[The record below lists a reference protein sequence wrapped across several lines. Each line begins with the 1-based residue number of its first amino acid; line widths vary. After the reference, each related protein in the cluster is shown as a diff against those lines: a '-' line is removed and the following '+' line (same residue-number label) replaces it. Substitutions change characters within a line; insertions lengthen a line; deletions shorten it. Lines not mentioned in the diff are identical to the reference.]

1 MERELTVDTM
11 LYGLRCPNYRI
22 RSECWYHFCAHYR
35 ETPLYNVKNIDFSAR
50 DALGIPL
57 YSKSEMY
64 GAFLLLLLRDPLS
77 PQSENFLMLLFCE
90 TDSDLSISYL
100 IEIVSRVENRD
111 LVECCLPIL
120 KNRLNAYGNISGI
133 IKLLERTN
141 ESNRHQL
148 LPIIVEGFSHKTLD
162 FESLAQIH
170 PILQQ
175 NFLKK
180 AALREDGFQIL
191 QSIVRHQLHPFSKS
205 RTLLWQSLSCGMKYN
220 PGFYCQY
227 RDLLRNLVVRTHQ
240 NAESQSFKALLK
252 EPSSPFNNSSFN
264 VNHLIDI
271 LFEIKDE
278 PLHSS
283 KFSDVFWN
291 AETYGLVCDWL
302 ESNILDNDQA
312 AQHALPL
319 LQHLAC
325 QVPARQSIKLFRLV
339 EKIIYCRLWED
350 LYGRKTAKPANCR
363 WDDFF
368 STRQD
373 CPDFISSYGVLLAA
387 LLQQCRQGI
396 DEKSFL
402 EMCYKLHE
410 NSNPDIREI
419 ARTALVAYLETPAQF
434 AVTFKNLNAGIH
446 PFPYERFICEHLD
459 LLNLSANRKTVIF
472 FLRRMIY
479 NVNESALREHIF
491 KHAQNL
497 FEHRETEFDQTE
509 MQYYQD
515 ICALYDNNADSA
527 EIQFYSFLKNY
538 LF

>member
-1 MERELTVDTM
+1 
-11 LYGLRCPNYRI
+11 
-22 RSECWYHFCAHYR
+22 
-35 ETPLYNVKNIDFSAR
+35 
-50 DALGIPL
+50 
-57 YSKSEMY
+57 
-64 GAFLLLLLRDPLS
+64 
-77 PQSENFLMLLFCE
+77 MLLFCE
-90 TDSDLSISYL
+90 TDSALSISYL

-111 LVECCLPIL
+111 LVEYCLPVL
-120 KNRLNAYGNISGI
+120 KNRLQAYGNISSI

-148 LPIIVEGFSHKTLD
+148 LPIIVEGFRHITLD

-180 AALREDGFQIL
+180 TTLREDGFQIL

-205 RTLLWQSLSCGMKYN
+205 RTLLWQSLKYGMKYN
-220 PGFYCQY
+220 PDFYCQY
-227 RDLLRNLVVRTHQ
+227 LDLLRNLIVRAHQ
-240 NAESQSFKALLK
+240 NVEFPSFKALLK
-252 EPSSPFNNSSFN
+252 EPASPLNNSDFK

-278 PLHSS
+278 PVHSS

-291 AETYGLVCDWL
+291 VETYGLVCDWL
-302 ESNILDNDQA
+302 ESNILDNDQT

-319 LQHLAC
+319 LQHLTC
-325 QVPARQSIKLFRLV
+325 QVPARQSIKLCRLA
-339 EKIIYCRLWED
+339 EKIIYCRLRKD
-350 LYGRKTAKPANCR
+350 TYNRKTSKPTNCR

-373 CPDFISSYGVLLAA
+373 CPDFVSSYGLLLAA
-387 LLQQCRQGI
+387 LLQKCHRDI

-410 NSNPDIREI
+410 NGNPGTREI
-419 ARTALVAYLETPAQF
+419 ARTALVTYLKMPAQF
-434 AVTFKNLNAGIH
+434 ATTFKNLNAEIH
-446 PFPYERFICEHLD
+446 PLCYERFICEHLS
-459 LLNLSANRKTVIF
+459 LLHLNANRKIVMF

-479 NVNESALREHIF
+479 NINELALREHIF
-491 KHAQNL
+491 KHAQRL
-497 FEHRETEFDQTE
+497 FEHRKTEFDQTE
-509 MQYYQD
+509 MQYYQE
-515 ICALYDNNADSA
+515 ICALYNNNVDSA

-538 LF
+538 FKA

>member
-111 LVECCLPIL
+111 LVECCLPVL

-148 LPIIVEGFSHKTLD
+148 LPIIVEGFSHITLD

-220 PGFYCQY
+220 PSFYCQY

-278 PLHSS
+278 PVHSS

-302 ESNILDNDQA
+302 ESNILDNDQT

-325 QVPARQSIKLFRLV
+325 QVP
-339 EKIIYCRLWED
+339 
-350 LYGRKTAKPANCR
+350 GTAKHQALPA
-363 WDDFF
+363 
-368 STRQD
+368 
-373 CPDFISSYGVLLAA
+373 G
-387 LLQQCRQGI
+387 
-396 DEKSFL
+396 
-402 EMCYKLHE
+402 
-410 NSNPDIREI
+410 
-419 ARTALVAYLETPAQF
+419 
-434 AVTFKNLNAGIH
+434 
-446 PFPYERFICEHLD
+446 
-459 LLNLSANRKTVIF
+459 
-472 FLRRMIY
+472 
-479 NVNESALREHIF
+479 
-491 KHAQNL
+491 
-497 FEHRETEFDQTE
+497 
-509 MQYYQD
+509 
-515 ICALYDNNADSA
+515 
-527 EIQFYSFLKNY
+527 
-538 LF
+538 